1 MIEENDV
8 VMMRGTLAAVVAV
21 AERGS
26 VTKKEHHR
34 TETASGRG
42 GRTSVI
48 IDHGVKRTSRRI
60 AKEGLDRQRTEAS
73 AIEPDG
79 GYVERKIIPQNS
91 PPLLFL
97 TLYHIQLFQHLRPAY
112 IISLGLQHYQGA
124 GQHGHG
130 HGHLCGGT
138 STFRMEIVIYFIC
151 LVIIHRLHLPITQQE
166 GTQIFPFTDMI
177 TSCKTKDLES
187 FEDELLPSQHETPL
201 SDYPD
206 TYLPTHFLTAL
217 SGFNSCSTL
226 FCEIPPHMHAF
237 LCFFV

>member
-112 IISLGLQHYQGA
+112 IISLGLQH
-124 GQHGHG
+124 
-130 HGHLCGGT
+130 
-138 STFRMEIVIYFIC
+138 
-151 LVIIHRLHLPITQQE
+151 
-166 GTQIFPFTDMI
+166 
-177 TSCKTKDLES
+177 
-187 FEDELLPSQHETPL
+187 
-201 SDYPD
+201 
-206 TYLPTHFLTAL
+206 
-217 SGFNSCSTL
+217 
-226 FCEIPPHMHAF
+226 
-237 LCFFV
+237 